1 MKEIGEYLHRV
12 REEKNISLK
21 EVQESTKISLRY
33 LEAIDKG
40 DFESIPGEV
49 YRKGFL
55 VNYATALG
63 LDGQDILKKYYELKA
78 QEEEQQRK
86 VQLEQAIQNKN
97 TPVINLNWSKEVYL
111 GIVAVLIASLIIIS
125 FFAFPSFNNTPYVTE
140 EEAVSGEPAEQPVE
154 DSQGRINKQ
163 LLPAPIA
170 VYASFKE
177 AVWVSVKADGVYLY
191 TSDGTTIDPSSPKLL
206 WTAQRELEIRLGNPA
221 GVNLSFNGKDMGKLG
236 ERGVVKLFKFTPKG
250 LVTQTP

>member
-1 MKEIGEYLHRV
+1 MKEIGEYLRRV

-33 LEAIDKG
+33 LEALDNG

-78 QEEEQQRK
+78 KEEEEQRK
-86 VQLEQAIQNKN
+86 IQLEQAIQNKN
-97 TPVINLNWSKEVYL
+97 TPVVNLNWSKEVYL
-111 GIVAVLIASLIIIS
+111 GIVAVLIVFLIVFS
-125 FFAFPSFNNTPYVTE
+125 FFAFPSFNNSPNVTDE
-140 EEAVSGEPAEQPVE
+140 TVSGESAKPE
-154 DSQGRINKQ
+154 DTQGLIDKQ
-163 LLPAPIA
+163 LLPAPITI
-170 VYASFKE
+170 YASFKE

-191 TSDGTTIDPSSPKLL
+191 TRDGTTISPSSPKLL
-206 WTAQRELEIRLGNPA
+206 WTAQREMEIRLGNPA

-236 ERGVVKLFKFTPKG
+236 ERGVVKLFKFTPEG
-250 LVTQTP
+250 LVKQTP

>member
-1 MKEIGEYLHRV
+1 MKEIGEYLRRV

-33 LEAIDKG
+33 LEALDNG

-78 QEEEQQRK
+78 KEEEEQRK

-97 TPVINLNWSKEVYL
+97 APVVNLNWSKEVYL
-111 GIVAVLIASLIIIS
+111 GIVAVLIAFLIVFS
-125 FFAFPSFNNTPYVTE
+125 FFAFPSFNNSPNVTDE
-140 EEAVSGEPAEQPVE
+140 TVSGESAKSE
-154 DSQGRINKQ
+154 DTQGRIDKQ
-163 LLPAPIA
+163 LLPAPITI
-170 VYASFKE
+170 YASFKE

-191 TSDGTTIDPSSPKLL
+191 TSDGTTISPSSPKLL
-206 WTAQRELEIRLGNPA
+206 WTAQREMEIRLGNPE

-236 ERGVVKLFKFTPKG
+236 ERGVVKLFKFTPEG
-250 LVTQTP
+250 LVKQTP